1 MKSYLISLF
10 AVIIAQVVGVFGVF
24 FLLGFILAKIQK
36 ATNKHYTK
44 TIGWR
49 GIYITAWIGT
59 PVHEFGHIFFAKIF
73 KHKIDA
79 FSLFSP
85 NPDTGGLGYV
95 HHSHNKHS
103 FYQNLGN
110 FFIGSAPMI
119 FGAITLV
126 SFLFLLVPNAQ
137 DVLAPLQQTNTT
149 ISSLLI
155 AITSSIAKLFSLT
168 NLRSGSFWLFL
179 YLSFC
184 VSSHMAPSKQD
195 RKNMWHGAI
204 WFFGLLLIIN
214 SILLLFNIDPRQ
226 YIANVLQH
234 LSAVFTIFLY
244 ALIIAIA
251 HYIISTL
258 LVIVPKKLWQTHIKK
273 YFADETRT
281 LK

>member
-1 MKSYLISLF
+1 
-10 AVIIAQVVGVFGVF
+10 
-24 FLLGFILAKIQK
+24 
-36 ATNKHYTK
+36 
-44 TIGWR
+44 
-49 GIYITAWIGT
+49 
-59 PVHEFGHIFFAKIF
+59 
-73 KHKIDA
+73 
-79 FSLFSP
+79 
-85 NPDTGGLGYV
+85 
-95 HHSHNKHS
+95 
-103 FYQNLGN
+103 
-110 FFIGSAPMI
+110 
-119 FGAITLV
+119 
-126 SFLFLLVPNAQ
+126 
-137 DVLAPLQQTNTT
+137 
-149 ISSLLI
+149 
-155 AITSSIAKLFSLT
+155 
-168 NLRSGSFWLFL
+168 
-179 YLSFC
+179 
-184 VSSHMAPSKQD
+184 MAPSKQD